1 MSSKQNK
8 KGSLAIAGVL
18 VAADKTLAYN
28 GHKEDEVSHTDNDLY
43 QGSSLLLL
51 IHHLIL
57 KLLSHISL
65 YRYPC
70 IDKD

>member
-28 GHKEDEVSHTDNDLY
+28 GHKEDEVSHTDN
-43 QGSSLLLL
+43 QGSSSSTSNSSSHTQT
-51 IHHLIL
+51 IISY
-57 KLLSHISL
+57 LSVSISS
-65 YRYPC
+65 Y
-70 IDKD
+70 

>member
-18 VAADKTLAYN
+18 VAADKTLAYSYN

-43 QGSSLLLL
+43 QGSSSTSNSS
-51 IHHLIL
+51 
-57 KLLSHISL
+57 LLSN
-65 YRYPC
+65 
-70 IDKD
+70 